1 MKKMVALLV
10 ALCMILSCIGAV
22 AEEVSQAVLA
32 EAFKG
37 KVQQLFSSLAPG
49 RSLTYTVDAA
59 DGTSFKEVASMLV
72 DAAGNPLADLTVTL
86 PGEEAP
92 VQLQFSQEAAWLNY
106 QGQVL
111 ELRFADLEGIGKAVM
126 AALSMPQ
133 MDPQVASELAQLLL
147 MNTVLPGVKVENT
160 ENGTTIQV
168 ALTAKDVL
176 AGVAR
181 FGDQVLANEKYWNE
195 LKPLIQY
202 VAKQQHYQGD
212 FAAEFQQNWPQLKEQ
227 LLAVET
233 DAQLNANVII
243 QSVPESGATA
253 VAGKIV
259 FSMQGQDLSL
269 VLGAADSPK
278 SLEVS
283 GTVSMAAYGRENELA
298 TLNLTCDKAAG
309 NLKADLSVPAA
320 QLEIKLT
327 GTAAQEGNT
336 FALQAHIDAF
346 QARKQAFTM
355 DVESID
361 ADGTVTSNSI
371 LTVGDSTTSSTFYW
385 SKYVKTL
392 NVSSAGGVFTL
403 EFRNDDKGNFSA
415 ALSLPQNQGDIALE
429 GCLTETSLHAVLT
442 YTNPRMAMMRALNT
456 GLTAELNAAW
466 GRDSLTANV
475 TVTAGRETYAGQLF
489 WAKAAKLLSIQSKE
503 FSLSLNV
510 QQDAE
515 GKITL
520 ARLIMGPENG
530 FEAAYTPDGI
540 TYSDASQDVLI
551 TWKYVSETEH
561 VVDVAVTPVG
571 GETEHAYVR
580 TTMTEEADAI
590 RLDCVVEA
598 QGQTAMKLSISCAP
612 TEGEI
617 ALLAD
622 QNPVRITAEMAQA
635 LVEQLM
641 ASLPQQAQALPF
653 QK

>member
-1 MKKMVALLV
+1 MKKLVALLV

-37 KVQQLFSSLAPG
+37 KVQQLMGSLAPG
-49 RSLTYTVDAA
+49 RSLTYTVDAV
-59 DGTSFKEVASMLV
+59 DGTSFKEVASMLL
-72 DAAGNPLADLTVTL
+72 DAAGKPLADLTVNV

-92 VQLQFSQEAAWLNY
+92 VQLQFSEEAAWLKY
-106 QGQVL
+106 QGQVM
-111 ELRFADLEGIGKAVM
+111 ELRFADLEAIGKA
-126 AALSMPQ
+126 ALGSLSMPQ
-133 MDPQVASELAQLLL
+133 MDPQVASELAQILL
-147 MNTVLPGVKVENT
+147 MNTILPGVKVESN
-160 ENGTTIQV
+160 ENSTTIQV

-195 LKPLIQY
+195 LKPLIQF
-202 VAKQQHYQGD
+202 VAKQQNYQGD
-212 FAAEFQQNWPQLKEQ
+212 FAADLQENWPQLKEQ
-227 LLAVET
+227 ILAVET

-278 SLEVS
+278 NLEITA
-283 GTVSMAAYGRENELA
+283 TVSMAAYGRENELG
-298 TLNLTCDKAAG
+298 TLNLTCDKIAG

-327 GTAAQEGNT
+327 GTVAQQGNT

-355 DVESID
+355 DVESIY

-371 LTVGDSTTSSTFYW
+371 ITVGNSTASSTFYW
-385 SKYVKTL
+385 SKYLKTL
-392 NVSSAGGVFTL
+392 NVSSAGGMFTL

-442 YTNPRMAMMRALNT
+442 YTNPLMAMMRRANT
-456 GLTAELNAAW
+456 GVTAELNAAW

-489 WAKAAKLLSIQSKE
+489 WTKAAKILSIQSKD

-515 GKITL
+515 GNIAL
-520 ARLIMGPENG
+520 ARLIVGPENG
-530 FEAAYTPDGI
+530 FEATFTPDAA
-540 TYSDASQDVLI
+540 TYSDAAQDVLI
-551 TWKYVSETEH
+551 TWKFVSETEH
-561 VVDVAVTPVG
+561 VVDIAVTPVG
-571 GETEHAYVR
+571 GETQHAYVR
-580 TTMTEEADAI
+580 TTITEEADTI
-590 RLDCVVEA
+590 RLDCVLEA
-598 QGQTAMKLSISCAP
+598 EGQTAMKASMVCAP

-622 QNPVRITAEMAQA
+622 QNPTQITAEMVTALLQQLIASAAQT
-635 LVEQLM
+635 Q
-641 ASLPQQAQALPF
+641 QALPA